1 MATNFTITLTEAVA
15 KGCAVAYNGTVAQD
29 PTADTF
35 AGIAVTAGAIGDV
48 IAVYNGGS
56 EIYAIGGGT
65 VAAAGIPVTFS
76 TDGKIVTAVGV
87 ATGAQVIGF
96 AQGVIAAD
104 VPCRIRLDGFV
115 AL

>member
-15 KGCAVAYNGTVAQD
+15 KGCAVAYDGTVAQN
-29 PTADTF
+29 PAADTF
-35 AGIAVTAGAIGDV
+35 AGIAMSAGAIGDV

-87 ATGAQVIGF
+87 ATGTQVIGVSKG
-96 AQGVIAAD
+96 AIAAD
-104 VPCRIRLDGFV
+104 TPCRILLDIFL
-115 AL
+115 AP